1 MLTLDCLS
9 VVHDTRVAILLVLLA
24 TAPLPALLVVTHQ
37 GKAGALDV
45 GSQPLR
51 CQNLRQRRQQ
61 HIRLLFRANRDAQK
75 LVNARVF
82 EVAHDDGAFAQG
94 GGQLGGVVLRV
105 AGKHKVGGGLVASL
119 PSNIWNSV
127 IVSLFVK

>member
-51 CQNLRQRRQQ
+51 CQNLPQRRQQ
-61 HIRLLFRANRDAQK
+61 HIRLLFRANRDAQ
-75 LVNARVF
+75 
-82 EVAHDDGAFAQG
+82 
-94 GGQLGGVVLRV
+94 
-105 AGKHKVGGGLVASL
+105 
-119 PSNIWNSV
+119 
-127 IVSLFVK
+127 